1 MQGDCVIFAIY
12 NIFCIELQTINNY
25 LQEYMLKLKLHVKFL
40 VCFSEK
46 TTVKVDKYTYFF
58 P

>member
-12 NIFCIELQTINNY
+12 NIFCIELHNINNY

-40 VCFSEK
+40 VCLF
-46 TTVKVDKYTYFF
+46 
-58 P
+58 